1 MTDDPFAYVHL
12 THLPFLEELYN
23 QYLQD
28 PSCVE
33 PSWRG
38 FFLGMEF
45 AQKGALET
53 KHQPDERFYRLIEAY
68 RKRGY
73 IQVAYNPLEEKT
85 EKKIRVEDFG
95 FTELDKGSCSFL
107 GKTLGEWVLFLEI
120 CYTTRIGFQ
129 TEGVNPA
136 IVSWIES
143 YAEEEK
149 KQFSTQDYQMIWQE
163 LYQTEVFEKFIHIK
177 YPGQTRF
184 SIEGAETL
192 IPMLRFLVSFS
203 AKGGVE
209 EIFLGM
215 AHRGRLNVLT
225 SILNKP
231 YADIFEEFEEIPSLQ
246 GSGDV
251 KYHKGAHATLQL
263 EDGSS
268 INVVLPSNPSHLES
282 VNPVIEGEVLATQQ
296 LKEDLKNQEKVVAVL
311 LHGDASLSG
320 QGVIYETL
328 QLSKLPGYKTGGT
341 IHIVLNNYIGY
352 TTLPKEGRS
361 TLYCT
366 DIAKSFGAPVFH
378 VNAEDPI
385 ACVEAIYLA
394 VQIRK
399 LFHEDVFIDLGCYR
413 KYGHNEGDEP
423 SFTQPVEYKKIR
435 SKKTICT
442 LFEEQLIQKQILK
455 TDDIEGQRKAFHNH
469 LQEILEQVKKHPKQR
484 ACELPTTI
492 MSKEVP
498 VSILLSTLQEI
509 GRKICAIP
517 KDFTLHPKLDKF
529 LEGRLAMVEKSKEP
543 LVDFGM
549 AEALAFATILQEGI
563 TVRLSGEDVSRGTFS
578 HRHAAFIDQKTGESY
593 IPLAH
598 LDANQAPFFVYNSP
612 LSEFAVMGFD
622 FGYSLAHPKSLVLW
636 EAQYGDFCNGAQVI
650 IDQYIS
656 SCEQKWARR
665 SNFTL
670 LLPHGYEGK
679 GPEHSSARIERFLQL
694 SAEGNWSVVNCTTPA
709 QLFHLLRRQAHSVD
723 KKPLVL
729 FTPKVLLRH
738 PKCVSSCEDLTQGVF
753 LPCLSDPLENLNA
766 KRLMICSG
774 KIFYN
779 LTSERTKREQVNVG
793 IIRIEQLYPFP
804 YQEIQKQIDR
814 YEKVEEIVFVQEEP
828 KNMGPWFYIDR
839 MWREFYPNKVPLRYI
854 GRKESASVA
863 SGSYSMHA
871 REYDELIET
880 AFG

>member
-38 FFLGMEF
+38 FFLGMDF
-45 AQKGALET
+45 VQKGAISN
-53 KHQPDERFYRLIEAY
+53 KQQADERFYRLLEGY
-68 RKRGY
+68 RKKGH
-73 IQVAYNPLEEKT
+73 IQVACNPLEEKI
-85 EKKIRVEDFG
+85 EKKIQVEDFG
-95 FTELDKGSCSFL
+95 FTNQDKASCLFL
-107 GKTLGEWVLFLEI
+107 GKTLGEWVVFLET

-129 TEGVNPA
+129 TEGVDPA
-136 IVSWIES
+136 IVSWIER
-143 YAEEEK
+143 YAEGEK
-149 KQFSTQDYQMIWQE
+149 KQFSIQEYQMIWQE
-163 LYQTEVFEKFIHIK
+163 LYQTEVFEKFIHVK

-203 AKGGVE
+203 AKDGVE

-263 EDGSS
+263 EDGSF

-296 LKEDLKNQEKVVAVL
+296 LKADLKNQEKVMAVL

-366 DIAKSFGAPVFH
+366 DIAKSFGSPVLH

-385 ACVEAIYLA
+385 ACIEAMYLA

-399 LFHEDVFIDLGCYR
+399 LFHEDVFVDLGCYR

-423 SFTQPVEYKKIR
+423 SFTQPLEYEKIR
-435 SKKTICT
+435 SKKTICA
-442 LFEEQLIQKQILK
+442 LFEEKLIQKQILK
-455 TDDIEGQRKAFHNH
+455 SDQIEEQRKVFHNH

-484 ACELPTTI
+484 ACELSTI
-492 MSKEVP
+492 RQDKQEIVP
-498 VSILLSTLQEI
+498 VLLETLQEI
-509 GRKICAIP
+509 GRKICVVP
-517 KDFTLHPKLDKF
+517 EGFSLHPKLRKF
-529 LEGRLAMVEKSKEP
+529 LDSRLAMVEKSKEP
-543 LVDFGM
+543 LVDFAM
-549 AEALAFATILQEGI
+549 AEALAFGAILLEGV
-563 TVRLSGEDVSRGTFS
+563 TVRLSGEDVARGTFS
-578 HRHAAFIDQKTGESY
+578 HRHAVWIDQKTGQSY
-593 IPLAH
+593 VPLAH
-598 LDANQAPFFVYNSP
+598 LDTDQAPFFIYNSP

-636 EAQYGDFCNGAQVI
+636 EAQYGDFCNGAQVV

-694 SAEGNWSVVNCTTPA
+694 SAEENWRVVNCTTPA
-709 QLFHLLRRQAHSVD
+709 QLFHLLRRQAHSID
-723 KKPLVL
+723 KKPLVV

-738 PKCVSSCEDLTQGVF
+738 PKCVSSCEDLAQGTF
-753 LPCLSDPLENLNA
+753 IPCVPDSLENFEA
-766 KRLMICSG
+766 KRLILCSG
-774 KIFYN
+774 KVFYD
-779 LTSERTKREQVNVG
+779 LAFERIKRAEANVA
-793 IIRIEQLYPFP
+793 IIRIEELYPFP
-804 YQEIQKQIDR
+804 YDELEKEIKR
-814 YEKVEEIVFVQEEP
+814 YQKVEEIVFVQEEP
-828 KNMGPWFYIDR
+828 KNMGSWFYIDR
-839 MWREFYPNKVPLRYI
+839 MWREFYPNKAPLRYI

-871 REYDELIET
+871 REYDEFMEI